1 MRLTPYQ
8 INTLKRLSKE
18 VFGSEARLCL
28 FGSRTDDHRS
38 GGDIDLYVMDFKGDF
53 NQQLDAKMKFLTRAK
68 LELGDQRIDVIFA
81 PLPGQPRTP
90 IQRIAEET
98 GIAL

>member
-1 MRLTPYQ
+1 MRLTPHQ
-8 INTLKRLSKE
+8 INTLKCLSRE
-18 VFGSEARLCL
+18 VFGSEVRLFL
-28 FGSRTDDHRS
+28 FGSRADDHRS
-38 GGDIDLYVMDFKGDF
+38 GGDIDLYVMGFKGDF
-53 NQQLDAKMKFLTRAK
+53 NQQLDAKIKFLTKAK

>member
-1 MRLTPYQ
+1 
-8 INTLKRLSKE
+8 LSRE
-18 VFGSEARLCL
+18 VFGSEVRLFL
-28 FGSRTDDHRS
+28 FGSRADDHRS
-38 GGDIDLYVMDFKGDF
+38 GGDIDLYVMGFKGDF
-53 NQQLDAKMKFLTRAK
+53 NQQLDAKIKFLTKAK
-68 LELGDQRIDVIFA
+68 LELGDQRIDAIFA